1 MFSETGAKP
10 IMMSQKKKTVSDKRK
25 PEKIRQSR
33 NEDTASAEKDAMIA
47 ARVSELAEPLCR
59 AYGLELIHAE
69 YQREAHGRILR
80 LYIDK
85 PGGVMLDDCAAVSRQ
100 MADLLDVGFED
111 IGPYHLE
118 VSSPG
123 TERPLGKKT
132 DFEKYKGHMVKISTS
147 RAAEGKKKFQG
158 ILSGVS
164 EEGMVSLQIGEN
176 TVQIPFAEIIR
187 ARLVSQRGEKGC

>member
-1 MFSETGAKP
+1 
-10 IMMSQKKKTVSDKRK
+10 MMSQKKKTVSDKMK

-33 NEDTASAEKDAMIA
+33 NTDMVSAEKDRSIA
-47 ARVSELAEPLCR
+47 ARVSEMAEPLCR
-59 AYGLELIHAE
+59 AMGLELIHTE

-85 PGGVMLDDCAAVSRQ
+85 PGGVRVEDCAAVSRQ
-100 MADLLDVGFED
+100 LADLLEVGFED

-123 TERPLGKKT
+123 IERPLGKMT
-132 DFEKYKGHMVKISTS
+132 DFEKYRGHRIKISIS
-147 RAAEGKKKFQG
+147 HAVEGKKKFQG
-158 ILSGVS
+158 ILSSVS
-164 EEGMVSLQIGEN
+164 PDGLISLQIGEN

-187 ARLVSQRGEKGC
+187 ARLVSQREEKGC